1 MPNPTQIGLLPA
13 YLPQSPVRP
22 MFRSLAIAASGLS
35 AQRAR
40 IETVASNLAN
50 AEVTRGPDGQPYR
63 RKVTVMQPATADTQL
78 FGAVS
83 PTGMSGTT
91 ATPVPPFGTAA
102 FQVPALAAARS
113 NGAFGS
119 AALGASAAAGDGS
132 RTVQVPL
139 LPAAGAPFGGDDGL
153 HGVRVA
159 GIEDDRTE
167 GPLVYDPGH
176 PDADANG
183 YVRYPNVRTSD
194 EMIDLLDARRVYEA
208 NATVFQSAK
217 AMLKKAIE
225 I

>member
-1 MPNPTQIGLLPA
+1 MPTPPRIGLLPA

-83 PTGMSGTT
+83 PTGMSGTA
-91 ATPVPPFGTAA
+91 ATTVPPFGTVA
-102 FQVPALAAARS
+102 FQVPALAAVRS
-113 NGAFGS
+113 SGAFG
-119 AALGASAAAGDGS
+119 AAATTGDGS
-132 RTVQVPL
+132 RAVQVPL

>member
-1 MPNPTQIGLLPA
+1 MPNPTRIGLLPA

-78 FGAVS
+78 FGALT
-83 PTGMSGTT
+83 PGGMSGTT
-91 ATPVPPFGTAA
+91 ATPVPPFGSAA
-102 FQVPALAAARS
+102 FQVPALAAATT
-113 NGAFGS
+113 
-119 AALGASAAAGDGS
+119 GDQS
-132 RTVQVPL
+132 RTVRVPL
-139 LPAAGAPFGGDDGL
+139 LPAAGAPFGDDGL

-176 PDADANG
+176 PDTDANG